1 MLNLMCEVDYL
12 CLIYIIQLFCL
23 FFLDVLRM
31 TSRLDRL
38 FVLLE
43 SGSSTVTRKT
53 AAKQLGEVQ
62 RLHPHELHSLLA
74 RIKTYLFAAS
84 WDTRIA
90 GGQAIQAVV
99 ENVPKWDPEPVHHE
113 SNGNCL

>member
-1 MLNLMCEVDYL
+1 
-12 CLIYIIQLFCL
+12 
-23 FFLDVLRM
+23 M

-43 SGSSTVTRKT
+43 SGTSHVTRKA

-74 RIKTYLFAAS
+74 RIKTYLHSTS

-90 GGQAIQAVV
+90 GGQAVQAVI
-99 ENVPKWDPEPVHHE
+99 ENVPLWDPSPAFHVKPGEH
-113 SNGNCL
+113 LIT

>member
-1 MLNLMCEVDYL
+1 
-12 CLIYIIQLFCL
+12 
-23 FFLDVLRM
+23 M

-43 SGSSTVTRKT
+43 SGSSNVTRKA

-62 RLHPHELHSLLA
+62 RLHPHELHSLLT
-74 RIKTYLFAAS
+74 RIKTYLHSSS

-99 ENVPKWDPEPVHHE
+99 ENVPIWSPIPV
-113 SNGNCL
+113 SQSTNGKFSPKYQLQFCIGDCRHI